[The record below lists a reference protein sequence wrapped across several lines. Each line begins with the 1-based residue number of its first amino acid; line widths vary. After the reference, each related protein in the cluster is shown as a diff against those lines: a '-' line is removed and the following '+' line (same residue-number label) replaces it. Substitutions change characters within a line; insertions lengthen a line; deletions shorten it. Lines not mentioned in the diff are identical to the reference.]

1 MKHTA
6 VVVLGCLLLMAIACN
21 GPWADTPEADT
32 PEWTAL
38 DAKALLR
45 DFLLSRR
52 DTENFEYNART
63 LAMAKISTALGQW
76 ESVYEGDGWWRVSG
90 PRLG

>member
-1 MKHTA
+1 M
-6 VVVLGCLLLMAIACN
+6 VVACY
-21 GPWADTPEADT
+21 GPWADT

-52 DTENFEYNART
+52 DTATFEHNEG
-63 LAMAKISTALGQW
+63 LFAMAKIMTALDQW
-76 ESVYEGDGWWRVSG
+76 ESVYEGEGWWRVSG